1 MSNVVSIL
9 NVNVWDADT
18 GESDIVF
25 KTNTD
30 KKLKAFSLDY
40 FDENEEV
47 EVDLSVYCK
56 SIEKINNTNDF
67 YLSNI
72 NEKYDV
78 EFQGIIDEIIS
89 DDEYGEL
96 LKLSVNELTLSLYIN
111 SGLELYQKGDYLK
124 GTGRLD
130 IETQL

>member
-25 KTNTD
+25 KTNND

-56 SIEKINNTNDF
+56 SIEKINNTNEF